1 MHKKIFLIFLLF
13 GDLQASFLT
22 DVNNL
27 LFSKDVKFI
36 HISTNES
43 LTKSVISNGTI
54 IRQAE
59 LITVNIDE
67 PYREQYIIDNMN
79 IKIIDQDFDQES
91 SYEIA
96 SLPNN
101 DLISILKN
109 GFKDDDLKALNDN
122 LFKIKSSSQS
132 IILKDIT
139 EKSFSI
145 MYLDNL
151 NILNTVT
158 FSKVNKWTFF

>member
-13 GDLQASFLT
+13 GNLQASLS

-27 LFSKDVKFI
+27 LFSEDVNFV
-36 HISTNES
+36 HTSTNES
-43 LTKSVISNGTI
+43 LTKSVISNGNI
-54 IRQAE
+54 IRQSE
-59 LITVNIDE
+59 LITVNVNE
-67 PYREQYIIDNMN
+67 PYREQYIIDNLN
-79 IKIIDQDFDQES
+79 IKIIDKDFDQES

-109 GFKDDDLKALNDN
+109 GFKNDDLKELNDN
-122 LFKIKSSSQS
+122 VFKVKNTAQS

-151 NILNTVT
+151 NILNTIT
-158 FSKVNKWTFF
+158 FNKVKR

>member
-1 MHKKIFLIFLLF
+1 MHKKIFLIVLLF
-13 GDLQASFLT
+13 GNLQASFLT

-27 LFSKDVKFI
+27 LFSEDVNFI
-36 HISTNES
+36 HTSTNDS
-43 LTKSVISNGTI
+43 LTKSVISNGNI
-54 IRQAE
+54 IRQSE
-59 LITVNIDE
+59 LITVNVDE
-67 PYREQYIIDNMN
+67 PFREQYIIDNIN
-79 IKIIDQDFDQES
+79 IKIIDKDFDQES

-109 GFKDDDLKALNDN
+109 GFKVGDLKELNDKV
-122 LFKIKSSSQS
+122 FKVKNSSQS

-151 NILNTVT
+151 NVLNTIT
-158 FSKVNKWTFF
+158 FNKVKK

>member
-1 MHKKIFLIFLLF
+1 MHKKIFLIFFLF
-13 GDLQASFLT
+13 GNLQASLS

-27 LFSKDVKFI
+27 LFSKDINFI
-36 HISTNES
+36 HTSTNDS
-43 LTKSVISNGTI
+43 LTKSVVSNGNI
-54 IRQAE
+54 IRQSE
-59 LITVNIDE
+59 LITVNVDE
-67 PYREQYIIDNMN
+67 PFREQYIIDNLN
-79 IKIIDQDFDQES
+79 IKIIDKDFDQEL

-109 GFKDDDLKALNDN
+109 GFKNDDLKELNDN
-122 LFKIKSSSQS
+122 IFKVKNASQS

-139 EKSFSI
+139 EQSFSI

-151 NILNTVT
+151 NILNTIT
-158 FSKVNKWTFF
+158 FNKVKSWIFC

>member
-13 GDLQASFLT
+13 GNLQASFLT

-27 LFSKDVKFI
+27 LFSEDVNFI
-36 HISTNES
+36 HTSTNDS
-43 LTKSVISNGTI
+43 LTKSVISNGNI
-54 IRQAE
+54 IRQSE
-59 LITVNIDE
+59 LITVNVDE
-67 PYREQYIIDNMN
+67 PFREQYIIDNIN
-79 IKIIDQDFDQES
+79 IKIIDKDFDQES
-91 SYEIA
+91 SYKIA

-109 GFKDDDLKALNDN
+109 GFKDGDLKELNDKV
-122 LFKIKSSSQS
+122 FKVKNSSQS

-151 NILNTVT
+151 NVLNTIT
-158 FSKVNKWTFF
+158 FNKVKK

>member
-1 MHKKIFLIFLLF
+1 MRKKIFLILLLF
-13 GDLQASFLT
+13 GNLQASLS

-27 LFSKDVKFI
+27 LFSEDINFI
-36 HISTNES
+36 HTSTNDS
-43 LTKSVISNGTI
+43 LTKSVVSNGNIT
-54 IRQAE
+54 RQFE
-59 LITVNIDE
+59 LITVNVDE
-67 PYREQYIIDNMN
+67 PFREQYIIDNIN
-79 IKIIDQDFDQES
+79 IKIIDKDFDQES

-109 GFKDDDLKALNDN
+109 GFKDGDLKELNDKVFSVKN
-122 LFKIKSSSQS
+122 SSQS

-151 NILNTVT
+151 NVLNTIT
-158 FSKVNKWTFF
+158 LNKVKK

>member
-1 MHKKIFLIFLLF
+1 MRKKIFLILLLF
-13 GDLQASFLT
+13 GNLQASLS

-27 LFSKDVKFI
+27 LFSEDINFI
-36 HISTNES
+36 HTSTNDS
-43 LTKSVISNGTI
+43 LTKSVVSNGNIT
-54 IRQAE
+54 RQFE
-59 LITVNIDE
+59 LITVNVDE
-67 PYREQYIIDNMN
+67 PFREQYIIDNIN
-79 IKIIDQDFDQES
+79 IKIIDKDFDQES

-109 GFKDDDLKALNDN
+109 GFKDGDLKELNDKVFSVKN
-122 LFKIKSSSQS
+122 SSQS

-151 NILNTVT
+151 NVLNTIT
-158 FSKVNKWTFF
+158 FNKVKK

>member
-1 MHKKIFLIFLLF
+1 MRKKIFLILLLF
-13 GDLQASFLT
+13 GNLQASLS

-27 LFSKDVKFI
+27 LFSEDINFI
-36 HISTNES
+36 HTSTNDS
-43 LTKSVISNGTI
+43 LTKSVVSNGNIT
-54 IRQAE
+54 RQFE
-59 LITVNIDE
+59 LITVNVDE
-67 PYREQYIIDNMN
+67 PFREQYIIDNIN
-79 IKIIDQDFDQES
+79 IKIIDKDFDQES

-109 GFKDDDLKALNDN
+109 GFKDEDLKELNDKV
-122 LFKIKSSSQS
+122 FKVKNSSQS

-151 NILNTVT
+151 NILNTIT
-158 FSKVNKWTFF
+158 FNKVKK

>member
-1 MHKKIFLIFLLF
+1 MRKKIFLILLLF
-13 GDLQASFLT
+13 GNLQASLS

-27 LFSKDVKFI
+27 LFSEDINFI
-36 HISTNES
+36 HTSTNDS
-43 LTKSVISNGTI
+43 LTKSVVSNGNIT
-54 IRQAE
+54 RQFE
-59 LITVNIDE
+59 LITVNVDE
-67 PYREQYIIDNMN
+67 PFREQYIIDNIN
-79 IKIIDQDFDQES
+79 IKIIDKDFDQES

-109 GFKDDDLKALNDN
+109 GFKDEDLKELNDKV
-122 LFKIKSSSQS
+122 FKVKNSSQS

-151 NILNTVT
+151 NVLNTIT
-158 FSKVNKWTFF
+158 FNKVKK

>member
-13 GDLQASFLT
+13 GNLQASFLT

-27 LFSKDVKFI
+27 LFSEDVNFI
-36 HISTNES
+36 HTSTNDS
-43 LTKSVISNGTI
+43 LTKSVISNGNI
-54 IRQAE
+54 IRQSQ
-59 LITVNIDE
+59 LITVNVDE
-67 PYREQYIIDNMN
+67 PFREKYIIDNIN
-79 IKIIDQDFDQES
+79 IKIIDKDFDQEL

-109 GFKDDDLKALNDN
+109 GFKDGDLKELNDKVFSVKN
-122 LFKIKSSSQS
+122 SSQS

-151 NILNTVT
+151 NVLNTIT
-158 FSKVNKWTFF
+158 FNKVKK

>member
-13 GDLQASFLT
+13 GNLQASLS

-27 LFSKDVKFI
+27 LFSKDINFI
-36 HISTNES
+36 HTSTNDS
-43 LTKSVISNGTI
+43 LTKSVVSNGNI
-54 IRQAE
+54 IRQSE
-59 LITVNIDE
+59 LITVNVDE
-67 PYREQYIIDNMN
+67 PFREQYIIDNLN
-79 IKIIDQDFDQES
+79 IKIIDKDFDQES
-91 SYEIA
+91 SYEIT

-109 GFKDDDLKALNDN
+109 GFKDEDLKELNDKV
-122 LFKIKSSSQS
+122 FKVKSSSQS

-139 EKSFSI
+139 EKSFSV

-151 NILNTVT
+151 NVLNTIT
-158 FSKVNKWTFF
+158 FNKVEK

>member
-1 MHKKIFLIFLLF
+1 MRKKIFLILLLF
-13 GDLQASFLT
+13 GNLQASLS

-27 LFSKDVKFI
+27 LFSEDINFI
-36 HISTNES
+36 HTSTNDS
-43 LTKSVISNGTI
+43 LTKSVVSNGNIT
-54 IRQAE
+54 RQFE
-59 LITVNIDE
+59 LITVNVDE
-67 PYREQYIIDNMN
+67 PFREQYIIDNIN
-79 IKIIDQDFDQES
+79 IKIIDKDFDQES

-109 GFKDDDLKALNDN
+109 GFKDEDLKELNDKV
-122 LFKIKSSSQS
+122 FKVKNSSQS

-151 NILNTVT
+151 NVLNTIT
-158 FSKVNKWTFF
+158 FNKVKKWTFF

>member
-13 GDLQASFLT
+13 GDLQAYFLT
-22 DVNNL
+22 DVNNW
-27 LFSKDVKFI
+27 LFIKDVKFI
-36 HISTNES
+36 HTSTNES

-158 FSKVNKWTFF
+158 FSKVNK

>member
-1 MHKKIFLIFLLF
+1 MRKKIFLILLLF
-13 GDLQASFLT
+13 GNLQASLS

-27 LFSKDVKFI
+27 LFSEDINFI
-36 HISTNES
+36 HTSTNDS
-43 LTKSVISNGTI
+43 LTKSVVSNGNIT
-54 IRQAE
+54 RQFE
-59 LITVNIDE
+59 LITVNVDE
-67 PYREQYIIDNMN
+67 PFREQYIIDNIN
-79 IKIIDQDFDQES
+79 IKIIDKDFDQES

-109 GFKDDDLKALNDN
+109 GFKDGDLKELNDKV
-122 LFKIKSSSQS
+122 FKVKNSSQS

-151 NILNTVT
+151 NVLNTIT
-158 FSKVNKWTFF
+158 FNKVKKWTFF

>member
-36 HISTNES
+36 HKSTNES

-158 FSKVNKWTFF
+158 FSKVNK

>member
-1 MHKKIFLIFLLF
+1 
-13 GDLQASFLT
+13 
-22 DVNNL
+22 VN
-27 LFSKDVKFI
+27 
-36 HISTNES
+36 
-43 LTKSVISNGTI
+43 
-54 IRQAE
+54 
-59 LITVNIDE
+59 VNE
-67 PYREQYIIDNMN
+67 PYREQYIIDNLN
-79 IKIIDQDFDQES
+79 IKIIDKDFDQES

-109 GFKDDDLKALNDN
+109 GFKNDDLKELNDN
-122 LFKIKSSSQS
+122 VFKVKSASQS

-151 NILNTVT
+151 NILNTIT
-158 FSKVNKWTFF
+158 FNKVKK

>member
-1 MHKKIFLIFLLF
+1 MRKKIFLILLLF
-13 GDLQASFLT
+13 GNLQASLS

-27 LFSKDVKFI
+27 LFSEDINFI
-36 HISTNES
+36 HTSTNDS
-43 LTKSVISNGTI
+43 LTKSVVSNGNIT
-54 IRQAE
+54 RQFE
-59 LITVNIDE
+59 LITVNVDE
-67 PYREQYIIDNMN
+67 PFREQYIIDNIN
-79 IKIIDQDFDQES
+79 IKIIDKDFDQES

-109 GFKDDDLKALNDN
+109 GFKVGDLKELNDKV
-122 LFKIKSSSQS
+122 FKVKNSSQS

-151 NILNTVT
+151 NVLNTIT
-158 FSKVNKWTFF
+158 FNKVKK

>member
-1 MHKKIFLIFLLF
+1 MRKKIFLILLLF
-13 GDLQASFLT
+13 GNLQASLS

-27 LFSKDVKFI
+27 LFSEDINFI
-36 HISTNES
+36 HTSTNDS
-43 LTKSVISNGTI
+43 LTKSVVSNGNIT
-54 IRQAE
+54 RQFE
-59 LITVNIDE
+59 LITVNVDE
-67 PYREQYIIDNMN
+67 PFREQYIIDNIN
-79 IKIIDQDFDQES
+79 IKIIDKDFDQES

-109 GFKDDDLKALNDN
+109 GFKDEDLKELNDKV
-122 LFKIKSSSQS
+122 FKVKNSSQS

-151 NILNTVT
+151 NVLNTIT
-158 FSKVNKWTFF
+158 FNKVKKWTLF

>member
-1 MHKKIFLIFLLF
+1 MRKKIFLILLLF
-13 GDLQASFLT
+13 GNLQASLS

-27 LFSKDVKFI
+27 LFSEDINFI
-36 HISTNES
+36 HTSTNDS
-43 LTKSVISNGTI
+43 LTKSVVSNGNIT
-54 IRQAE
+54 RQFE
-59 LITVNIDE
+59 LITVNVDE
-67 PYREQYIIDNMN
+67 PFREQYIIDNIN
-79 IKIIDQDFDQES
+79 IKIIDKDFDQES

-109 GFKDDDLKALNDN
+109 GFKDGDLKELNDKV
-122 LFKIKSSSQS
+122 FKVKNSSQS

-151 NILNTVT
+151 NVLNTIT
-158 FSKVNKWTFF
+158 FNKVKK

>member
-13 GDLQASFLT
+13 GDLQASFVT

-36 HISTNES
+36 HTSTNES

>member
-36 HISTNES
+36 HTSTNES

-54 IRQAE
+54 IRKAE

-67 PYREQYIIDNMN
+67 PFREQYIIDNMN

-101 DLISILKN
+101 DFISILKN

-158 FSKVNKWTFF
+158 FSNVNK

>member
-13 GDLQASFLT
+13 GNLQASLS

-27 LFSKDVKFI
+27 LFSKDINFI
-36 HISTNES
+36 HTSTNDS
-43 LTKSVISNGTI
+43 LTKSVVSNGNI
-54 IRQAE
+54 IRQSE
-59 LITVNIDE
+59 LITVNVDE
-67 PYREQYIIDNMN
+67 PFREQYIIDNLN
-79 IKIIDQDFDQES
+79 IKIIDKDFDQES
-91 SYEIA
+91 SYEIT

-109 GFKDDDLKALNDN
+109 GFKDEYLKELNDKV
-122 LFKIKSSSQS
+122 FKVKSSSQS

-139 EKSFSI
+139 EKSFSV

-151 NILNTVT
+151 NVLNTIT
-158 FSKVNKWTFF
+158 FNKVEK

>member
-13 GDLQASFLT
+13 GNLQASFLT

-27 LFSKDVKFI
+27 LFSEDVNFI
-36 HISTNES
+36 HTSTNDS
-43 LTKSVISNGTI
+43 LTKSVISNGNI
-54 IRQAE
+54 IRQSE
-59 LITVNIDE
+59 LITVNVDE
-67 PYREQYIIDNMN
+67 PFREQYIIDNIN
-79 IKIIDQDFDQES
+79 IKIIDKDFDQES
-91 SYEIA
+91 SYKIA

-109 GFKDDDLKALNDN
+109 GFKDGDLKELNDKV
-122 LFKIKSSSQS
+122 FKVKNSSQS

-151 NILNTVT
+151 NVLNTIT
-158 FSKVNKWTFF
+158 FNKVKKWTFF

>member
-1 MHKKIFLIFLLF
+1 MN
-13 GDLQASFLT
+13 
-22 DVNNL
+22 VN
-27 LFSKDVKFI
+27 
-36 HISTNES
+36 
-43 LTKSVISNGTI
+43 
-54 IRQAE
+54 
-59 LITVNIDE
+59 E
-67 PYREQYIIDNMN
+67 PYREQYIIDNLN
-79 IKIIDQDFDQES
+79 IKIIDKDFDQES

-109 GFKDDDLKALNDN
+109 GFKNDDLKELNDN
-122 LFKIKSSSQS
+122 VFKVKSASQS

-151 NILNTVT
+151 NILNTITFNKVT
-158 FSKVNKWTFF
+158 K

>member
-13 GDLQASFLT
+13 GNLQASLS

-27 LFSKDVKFI
+27 LFSKDINFV
-36 HISTNES
+36 HTSTNES
-43 LTKSVISNGTI
+43 LTKSVVSNGNI
-54 IRQAE
+54 IRQSE
-59 LITVNIDE
+59 LITVNVDE
-67 PYREQYIIDNMN
+67 PFREQYIIDNLN
-79 IKIIDQDFDQES
+79 IKIIDKDFDQES
-91 SYEIA
+91 SYEIT

-109 GFKDDDLKALNDN
+109 GFKDEDLKELNDKV
-122 LFKIKSSSQS
+122 FKVKSSSQS

-139 EKSFSI
+139 EKSFSV

-151 NILNTVT
+151 NVLNTIT
-158 FSKVNKWTFF
+158 FNKVEKWTFF

>member
-1 MHKKIFLIFLLF
+1 MHKKIFLILLLF
-13 GDLQASFLT
+13 GNLQASLS

-27 LFSKDVKFI
+27 LFSEDINFI
-36 HISTNES
+36 HTSTNDS
-43 LTKSVISNGTI
+43 LTKSVVSNGNIT
-54 IRQAE
+54 RQFE
-59 LITVNIDE
+59 LITVNVDE
-67 PYREQYIIDNMN
+67 PFREQYIIDNIN
-79 IKIIDQDFDQES
+79 IKIIDKDFDQES

-109 GFKDDDLKALNDN
+109 GFKDEDLKELNDKV
-122 LFKIKSSSQS
+122 FKVKNSSQS

-151 NILNTVT
+151 NVLNTIT
-158 FSKVNKWTFF
+158 FNKVKK

>member
-1 MHKKIFLIFLLF
+1 MRKKIFLILLLF
-13 GDLQASFLT
+13 GNLQASLS

-27 LFSKDVKFI
+27 LFSEDINFI
-36 HISTNES
+36 HTSTNDS
-43 LTKSVISNGTI
+43 LTKSVVSNGNIT
-54 IRQAE
+54 RQFE
-59 LITVNIDE
+59 LITVNVDE
-67 PYREQYIIDNMN
+67 PFREQYIIDNIN
-79 IKIIDQDFDQES
+79 IKIIDKDFDQES

-109 GFKDDDLKALNDN
+109 GFKDEDLKELNDKVFSVKN
-122 LFKIKSSSQS
+122 SSQS

-151 NILNTVT
+151 NVLNTIT
-158 FSKVNKWTFF
+158 FNKVKK